1 MTVTALRMRFPK
13 LKVLHTDYT
22 NFLNETFINFLKF
35 KLGNQFISPEKNGF
49 LNFHK
54 ICRETLNKY
63 APRERKTIRRSESLF
78 INNEISNAIMKRTE
92 LRNKILRHKT
102 VDSRQAF
109 VKQRNYCVSLLK
121 KSKRNYYRNL
131 NVKDTTDNMR
141 FWKTIKSIFSDKA
154 KSAVSIILK

>member
-63 APRERKTIRRSESLF
+63 ASRERKTIRRSQSLF

-92 LRNKILRHKT
+92 LRNKILRHRT